1 MELNEPVFGAPGE
14 LIGTMEEVEGEEMVV
29 VEVKATLSLGLT
41 NLSLGWTNLSLGWT
55 NLSLGWI
62 NSNLPTGVAISSSNF
77 GDFFSFL
84 FPGKLNQYA
93 DGKKIVPILCLAF
106 CTLPYLPYPTL
117 RLPCHLIAAGPLAL
131 AYTKYWGH
139 TRQ

>member
-62 NSNLPTGVAISSSNF
+62 NSNLPTTVVTSSSNF

-84 FPGKLNQYA
+84 
-93 DGKKIVPILCLAF
+93 
-106 CTLPYLPYPTL
+106 LP
-117 RLPCHLIAAGPLAL
+117 R
-131 AYTKYWGH
+131 K
-139 TRQ
+139 

>member
-41 NLSLGWTNLSLGWT
+41 NLSLGLTNLL
-55 NLSLGWI
+55 LGWI
-62 NSNLPTGVAISSSNF
+62 NSNLPTTVVTSSSNF

-84 FPGKLNQYA
+84 
-93 DGKKIVPILCLAF
+93 
-106 CTLPYLPYPTL
+106 LP
-117 RLPCHLIAAGPLAL
+117 R
-131 AYTKYWGH
+131 K
-139 TRQ
+139 